1 MEKEL
6 ALQIEELIENGEL
19 ANVLMTLMI
28 EDRDAFESLKE
39 VIEDRI

>member
-19 ANVLMTLMI
+19 ADVLMTLMI
-28 EDRDAFESLKE
+28 EDRDAFVSLKE